1 MLSFQNNDNFIRNTV
16 TIPIG
21 GSFPRCFLPAVQ
33 KISAGELPVEVDEIL
48 EDLRVDDPEDDED
61 TVRRMARAACA
72 FIERRTCYT
81 LLPTE
86 YEITLDAFPSASWRI
101 DRGPLREIVALEAQ
115 TARGVWTEIDPES
128 YWTTSGAR
136 DFTLRTL
143 SGFTPPTLWQN
154 EACIRLRFSTGFDS
168 HDESGG
174 DLPIEDGLR
183 TVLLMVTGHY
193 YKNREML
200 GAADAKY
207 GLQAVELGA
216 TSLLGSYRQF
226 F

>member
-21 GSFPRCFLPAVQ
+21 GSFPRCEIPAVQ
-33 KISAGELPVEVDEIL
+33 KVRAGELPVDVEEIL
-48 EDLRVDDPEDDED
+48 IDLRVDDPEDDAE
-61 TVRRMARAACA
+61 TVERMARAACA

-86 YEITLDAFPSASWRI
+86 YEITLDTFALNSWKI
-101 DRGPLREIVALEAQ
+101 DRGPLREVTAIEFQ
-115 TARGVWTEIDPES
+115 TARGVWEEVDPDL

-136 DFTLRTL
+136 DFTLRML
-143 SGFTPPTLWQN
+143 QAFKAPTLWQN
-154 EACIRLRFSTGFDS
+154 EACVRLRFSTGFDS
-168 HDESGG
+168 FSESGG

-183 TVLLMVTGHY
+183 TVLMMVTGHY
-193 YKNREML
+193 YKNRELL

>member
-1 MLSFQNNDNFIRNTV
+1 M

-21 GSFPRCFLPAVQ
+21 GSFPRCEIPAVQ
-33 KISAGELPVEVDEIL
+33 KVRAGELPVDVEEIL
-48 EDLRVDDPEDDED
+48 IDLRVDDPEDDAD
-61 TVRRMARAACA
+61 TVERMARAACA

-86 YEITLDAFPSASWRI
+86 YEITLDTFALNSWKI
-101 DRGPLREIVALEAQ
+101 DRGPLRQIDAIEFQKDRDVWEA
-115 TARGVWTEIDPES
+115 VDPEL
-128 YWTTSGAR
+128 YWTTAGAR
-136 DFTLRTL
+136 DFTLRML
-143 SGFTPPTLWQN
+143 SAFKAPTLWQN
-154 EACIRLRFSTGFDS
+154 EACVRLRFSTGFDS
-168 HDESGG
+168 FTESGG

-193 YKNREML
+193 YKNRELL